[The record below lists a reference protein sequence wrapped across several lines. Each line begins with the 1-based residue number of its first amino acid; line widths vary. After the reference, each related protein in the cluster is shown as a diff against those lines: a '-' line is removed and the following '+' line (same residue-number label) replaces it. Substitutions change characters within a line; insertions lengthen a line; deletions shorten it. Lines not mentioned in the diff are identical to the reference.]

1 MHRKTD
7 LVQKVSMSIDNTR
20 ESILNVAD
28 KLFSRF
34 GFYKTSMDEIAKI
47 ARKAKGS
54 LYYHFAS
61 KEELFKEVV
70 SVEIENFKKHLN
82 KIVNNEEL
90 SSSEKI
96 KQYFIKRMEV
106 LSISTNYQ
114 ETLKADFYEQFHFI
128 DELRSELEAWEK
140 DKLKTIISNGVE
152 KREFS
157 PIKDIDILLDMFIM
171 VSYGLEVP
179 FFLQDKYKHYSP
191 YFESLIGI
199 LTKGLS

>member
-1 MHRKTD
+1 
-7 LVQKVSMSIDNTR
+7 MSIDNTR

>member
-1 MHRKTD
+1 
-7 LVQKVSMSIDNTR
+7 MSIDNTR

-70 SVEIENFKKHLN
+70 SVEIENFKKQLN
-82 KIVNNEEL
+82 KIVNNNEL

-96 KQYFIKRMEV
+96 KQYFIKRMDV
-106 LSISTNYQ
+106 LNISTNYQ

>member
-140 DKLKTIISNGVE
+140 DKLKTIISNGIE
-152 KREFS
+152 NNEFS
-157 PIKDIDILLDMFIM
+157 PIKEIDILLDMFIM

>member
-96 KQYFIKRMEV
+96 KQYFIKRMDV

-140 DKLKTIISNGVE
+140 DKLKTIISNGIE
-152 KREFS
+152 KNEFS
-157 PIKDIDILLDMFIM
+157 PIKEIDILLDMFIM

-179 FFLQDKYKHYSP
+179 FFLQDKYKRYSP

>member
-1 MHRKTD
+1 
-7 LVQKVSMSIDNTR
+7 MSIDNTR

-140 DKLKTIISNGVE
+140 DKLKTIISNGIE
-152 KREFS
+152 NNEFS
-157 PIKDIDILLDMFIM
+157 PIKEIDILLDMFIM

>member
-1 MHRKTD
+1 
-7 LVQKVSMSIDNTR
+7 MSIDNTR

-96 KQYFIKRMEV
+96 KQYFIKRMDV

-140 DKLKTIISNGVE
+140 DKLKTIISNGIE
-152 KREFS
+152 KNEFS
-157 PIKDIDILLDMFIM
+157 PIKEIDILLDMFIM

-179 FFLQDKYKHYSP
+179 FFLQDKYKRYSP

>member
-1 MHRKTD
+1 
-7 LVQKVSMSIDNTR
+7 MSIDNTR
-20 ESILNVAD
+20 ESILNVVD

-70 SVEIENFKKHLN
+70 SVEIENFKKQLN
-82 KIVNNEEL
+82 KIVNNNEL

-96 KQYFIKRMEV
+96 KQYFIKRMDV
-106 LSISTNYQ
+106 LNISTNYQ

>member
-1 MHRKTD
+1 
-7 LVQKVSMSIDNTR
+7 MSIDNTR

-70 SVEIENFKKHLN
+70 SVEIENLKKHLN

-96 KQYFIKRMEV
+96 KQYFIKRMDV

-140 DKLKTIISNGVE
+140 DKLKTIISNGIE
-152 KREFS
+152 KNEFS
-157 PIKDIDILLDMFIM
+157 PIKEIDILLDMFIM

-179 FFLQDKYKHYSP
+179 FFLQDKYNRYSP

>member
-1 MHRKTD
+1 
-7 LVQKVSMSIDNTR
+7 
-20 ESILNVAD
+20 
-28 KLFSRF
+28 
-34 GFYKTSMDEIAKI
+34 MD
-47 ARKAKGS
+47 
-54 LYYHFAS
+54 
-61 KEELFKEVV
+61 
-70 SVEIENFKKHLN
+70 
-82 KIVNNEEL
+82 
-90 SSSEKI
+90 
-96 KQYFIKRMEV
+96 V

-140 DKLKTIISNGVE
+140 DKLKAIISNGIE
-152 KREFS
+152 KNEFS

-179 FFLQDKYKHYSP
+179 FFLQDKYKRYSP

>member
-1 MHRKTD
+1 
-7 LVQKVSMSIDNTR
+7 MSIDNTR

-70 SVEIENFKKHLN
+70 SVEIENFKKQLN
-82 KIVNNEEL
+82 KIVNNNEL

-96 KQYFIKRMEV
+96 KQYFIKRMDV
-106 LSISTNYQ
+106 LNISTNYQ

-140 DKLKTIISNGVE
+140 DKLKTIISNGIE
-152 KREFS
+152 KNEFS
-157 PIKDIDILLDMFIM
+157 PIKEIDILLDMFIM

-179 FFLQDKYKHYSP
+179 FFLQDKYKRYSP